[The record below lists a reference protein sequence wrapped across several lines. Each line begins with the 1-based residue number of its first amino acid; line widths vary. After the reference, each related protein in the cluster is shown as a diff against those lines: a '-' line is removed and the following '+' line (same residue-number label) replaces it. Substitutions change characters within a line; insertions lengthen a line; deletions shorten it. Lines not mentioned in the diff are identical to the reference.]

1 MIDCRYTVEYE
12 TKKGWCKWWRLSFSA
27 VEKKIVKHADG
38 TCSQDKGHTCRKNV
52 LRLLKD
58 DLAKFYENNKLF
70 DKDKKIC
77 SYFLKT
83 IILGLWEEQSQSWAD
98 SDLLPRYVNAL
109 ERTVK
114 CLKDRNIEHFFIDS
128 ENLLDEK
135 EISDAELSTVTEY
148 FQGILTGYSE

>member
-1 MIDCRYTVEYE
+1 
-12 TKKGWCKWWRLSFSA
+12 
-27 VEKKIVKHADG
+27 VKHADG
-38 TCSQDKGHTCRKNV
+38 TCCQDEGKTCRKNV

-77 SYFLKT
+77 SYFMKT
-83 IILGLWEEQSQSWAD
+83 IVLGLWEEQSQSWAD

-114 CLKDRNIEHFFIDS
+114 CLHDKNIEHFFIDS

-135 EISDAELSTVTEY
+135 EISDVELSTVKAY
-148 FQGILTGYSE
+148 FQGILTQYKVRTLSG